1 MLALIYLENNDF
13 DAVAEECAQ
22 AIHIETDLPEVLN
35 LLEEAVF
42 HLQKEHKCCEIG
54 DMEKKTPEAVFCG
67 KIEAIDVQLM
77 GLKKTELILSF
88 LKLLFVIIGIFFLF
102 RVVLHF
108 TPFSLYA
115 FLFFFF
121 VFVATAVIHEHYIK
135 QRKFQTTLKIINQE
149 ETKAI
154 QGTFL
159 DYGDGGEFV
168 DSDHAFTMDLNI
180 FGNRSV
186 FHFINRT
193 TTSLGKKVLS
203 DWLKIFPAS
212 SPFNKIRDRQDAV
225 KELSEKIDFR
235 QNLQAHG
242 RTIHDSLEKL
252 KSVRLLFKE
261 SQLVLGNKILILF
274 IHVFPVLT
282 LSAIVLVFFK
292 FSWLIPVG
300 FAFVQGAVNRVF
312 RNKVNR
318 LYKLTSQNFKV
329 LSVYSK
335 IIGEIESETFKNSTL
350 IELQKHC
357 FIKNRPAS
365 LYIKKLSSRL
375 QFFESRSNKEI
386 HILLNNIFFW
396 DLHCVYRIE
405 KWKNDV
411 KLDINKW
418 LDAVGQFEALS
429 CLGNIGYNHPKWTM
443 PDLSDSGFALNA
455 VSVGHPL
462 IPSSERVNNSIRL
475 DGDTNIVIITGPNMA
490 GKTTFLKTIGVNIVL
505 ALSGSPVCADLFQVS
520 PLRVYTSMKVSDSLD
535 KGLSLFYAEL
545 QRIKIVLQAILKGEP
560 VFFLIDE
567 MLKGTNELDRHSGAK
582 ALICQLIEQRAQGMV
597 ATHDLELTKLEKDY
611 PKKIWNYFFDGYIED
626 DKLLFDYLL
635 KRGVCTSSNALELMK
650 KIGIKIQ

>member
-1 MLALIYLENNDF
+1 MDQRKL
-13 DAVAEECAQ
+13 
-22 AIHIETDLPEVLN
+22 
-35 LLEEAVF
+35 EAVF
-42 HLQKEHKCCEIG
+42 QEKIKAVDLQ
-54 DMEKKTPEAVFCG
+54 
-67 KIEAIDVQLM
+67 LS
-77 GLKKTELILSF
+77 GLKKTELVLSF
-88 LKLLFVIIGIFFLF
+88 LKLLFVICGIFFLF
-102 RVVLHF
+102 KVVLHSS
-108 TPFSLYA
+108 PFYLYA
-115 FLFFFF
+115 FLFFLF
-121 VFVATAVIHEHYIK
+121 VFVLTAMIHERHIK
-135 QRKFQTTLKIINQE
+135 RRNFHTTLKTINQDE
-149 ETKAI
+149 IKAI
-154 QGTFL
+154 QGAFL
-159 DYGDGGEFV
+159 DYGDGREFE
-168 DSDHAFTMDLNI
+168 DSDHTYTMDLSI

-203 DWLKIFPAS
+203 DWLKIFPDNS
-212 SPFNKIRDRQDAV
+212 QLKRIRNRQDAV
-225 KELSEKIDFR
+225 QELSKKIDFR
-235 QNLQAHG
+235 QNIQAHG
-242 RTIHDSLEKL
+242 KNIHDSLERL
-252 KSVRLLFKE
+252 GSVRLLLKE
-261 SQLVLGNKILILF
+261 PHCVLGNTILIFF
-274 IHVFPVLT
+274 IHLFPVLT

-300 FAFVQGAVNRVF
+300 FALVQGLVNRIF
-312 RNKVNR
+312 RKRVNR

-335 IIGEIESETFKNSTL
+335 IIGEIESETFKSSTL

-375 QFFESRSNKEI
+375 QFFEARSSKEI
-386 HILLNNIFFW
+386 HFLMNNIFFW

-411 KLDINKW
+411 KLDIDKW
-418 LDAVGQFEALS
+418 FDAVGQFEAIS
-429 CLGNIGYNHPKWTM
+429 SLGNIGCNHPNWTM
-443 PDLSDSGFALNA
+443 PELNDSEFILNA
-455 VSVGHPL
+455 ISVGHPL
-462 IPSSERVNNSIRL
+462 IPSSERVCNSIKL

-505 ALSGSPVCADLFQVS
+505 ALSGSPVCADVFQVS

-545 QRIKIVLQAILKGEP
+545 QRLKIVLQAILKKEP

-582 ALICQLIEQRAQGMV
+582 ALIRQLIEQSAQGMV
-597 ATHDLELTKLEKDY
+597 ATHDLELTKLERDF
-611 PKKIWNYFFDGYIED
+611 PGKIWNFHFDGYIED

-635 KRGVCTSSNALELMK
+635 KKGICTSSNALELMK

>member
-1 MLALIYLENNDF
+1 
-13 DAVAEECAQ
+13 
-22 AIHIETDLPEVLN
+22 
-35 LLEEAVF
+35 
-42 HLQKEHKCCEIG
+42 
-54 DMEKKTPEAVFCG
+54 MEQRTPEAVFRE
-67 KIEAIDVQLM
+67 KIKAIDVQLK
-77 GLKKTELILSF
+77 GLKKTELILS
-88 LKLLFVIIGIFFLF
+88 LKKLLFVISGIFFLF
-102 RVVLHF
+102 RVVLHYA
-108 TPFSLYA
+108 PFSLYA
-115 FLFFFF
+115 FFFFLFAF
-121 VFVATAVIHEHYIK
+121 VVTAVIHEHYIK
-135 QRKFQTTLKIINQE
+135 QRNFQTALKIINQDE
-149 ETKAI
+149 IKAI

-159 DYGDGGEFV
+159 DYGDGGEFE
-168 DSDHAFTMDLNI
+168 DSDHAYTVDLSI

-203 DWLKIFPAS
+203 DWMKIFPDS
-212 SPFNKIRDRQDAV
+212 SQLNRIRDRQGAV
-225 KELSEKIDFR
+225 QELSEKIDFR
-235 QNLQAHG
+235 QNIQAYG
-242 RTIHDSLEKL
+242 RNIHDSLERL
-252 KSVRLLFKE
+252 GSVRLLFKE
-261 SQLVLGNKILILF
+261 SPSVWGNTVLISF

-300 FAFVQGAVNRVF
+300 FALVQGLVNWIF
-312 RNKVNR
+312 RKKVNR

-335 IIGEIESETFKNSTL
+335 IIGEIESETFKSSTL

-375 QFFESRSNKEI
+375 QFFEARSSKEI
-386 HILLNNIFFW
+386 HFLLNNIFFW

-411 KLDINKW
+411 KLDIDKW
-418 LDAVGQFEALS
+418 FDAVGQFEALS
-429 CLGNIGYNHPKWTM
+429 SLGNIRYNHPNWTM
-443 PDLSDSGFALNA
+443 PELGDSGFILNA
-455 VSVGHPL
+455 ISVGHPL
-462 IPSSERVNNSIRL
+462 IPSSERINNSIKL

-505 ALSGSPVCADLFQVS
+505 ALAGAPVCADLFKVS
-520 PLRVYTSMKVSDSLD
+520 PVRVYTSMKVSDSLD

-545 QRIKIVLQAILKGEP
+545 QRLKMVLQAILKKEP

-582 ALICQLIEQRAQGMV
+582 ALICQLIAQHAKGMV
-597 ATHDLELTKLEKDY
+597 ATHDLELTKLERDF
-611 PKKIWNYFFDGYIED
+611 PEKIWNYFFDGYIED

-635 KRGVCTSSNALELMK
+635 KKGICTSSNALELMK
-650 KIGIKIQ
+650 KIGINVQ